1 MHRLVAASSVEDLLC
16 ACSQIDRGDVT
27 LIVAVVT
34 RVAPVHHVEIS
45 RPVGGCNRQCRRT
58 LFVEALERGRLR
70 PAPAGDLGAVTDL
83 ILVNVAVETVAVN
96 ILSTGIDGGRR
107 SRIARASR
115 QVDLTGPRSI
125 LLGPDLRSGLG
136 IECDDAAIPG
146 RDEKQVLGT

>member
-16 ACSQIDRGDVT
+16 ARSQIDRGDVT

-34 RVAPVHHVEIS
+34 RVATVHHVEIS
-45 RPVGGCNRQCRRT
+45 RPVRGCDRQCRRT
-58 LFVEALERGRLR
+58 LFVEALECGGLW
-70 PAPAGDLGAVTDL
+70 PESIDAFGAVTDL
-83 ILVNVAVETVAVN
+83 ILVNVAVETVVVN
-96 ILSTGIDGGRR
+96 ILSIGIDGGRR

-146 RDEKQVLGT
+146 RDGKQVFGT